1 MEALAIRQK
10 GDGVPYPPHFL
21 TVFPPSKA
29 LLQIPSLNI
38 YSSFPL
44 PAIHGEWQICFGS
57 FAFYPSLF

>member
-44 PAIHGEWQICFGS
+44 REVNGFS
-57 FAFYPSLF
+57 PSHFRER